1 MRKSLSPQESV
12 SCKGPHTGRSFE
24 VSFYGIEFDAS
35 GRSVYI
41 PSEGRVSAGD
51 YFRFRLKTY
60 PGREICGILSVWYGE
75 GEPSGEPDC
84 FDVMTD
90 ESFTYDHVEDFCK
103 VDYSRAFENQR
114 DLFHLAFVH
123 HNTIGRGGMTLYNGP
138 KSSGWT
144 IIPCR
149 PAPTMKGHGTDSEA
163 GPGQQDQRYQPYLQI
178 SESVAEPYEHAII
191 ALRFYNKAQGSGP
204 LIRRSRG
211 LAEGLT

>member
-1 MRKSLSPQESV
+1 MKCP
-12 SCKGPHTGRSFE
+12 
-24 VSFYGIEFDAS
+24 FYGIEFDAS

-60 PGREICGILSVWYGE
+60 LGREICGILSVWYGE
-75 GEPSGEPDC
+75 GESSGEPDC

-138 KSSGWT
+138 KVIWLDDHT
-144 IIPCR
+144 
-149 PAPTMKGHGTDSEA
+149 
-163 GPGQQDQRYQPYLQI
+163 LQT
-178 SESVAEPYEHAII
+178 SADNARTRD
-191 ALRFYNKAQGSGP
+191 RF
-204 LIRRSRG
+204 RSRPG
-211 LAEGLT
+211 TAGSKIPALSSNFRICS